1 MWGCGFLKKRQT
13 IFIYNRRGE
22 KPMTKYDNFKKYI
35 DDNNYTI
42 IQKDQLNVIDI
53 TKNQNVFAKF
63 EIMEKN
69 KCTYEQ
75 EQDVYNIKRGIHT
88 LFTINTNDITE
99 ETIQQIC
106 NLINQDQQTIN
117 IQQNKAKQ
125 I

>member
-1 MWGCGFLKKRQT
+1 
-13 IFIYNRRGE
+13 
-22 KPMTKYDNFKKYI
+22 MTKYDNFKKYI

-63 EIMEKN
+63 EIIKKN
-69 KCTYEQ
+69 KNTNKQ
-75 EQDVYNIKRGIHT
+75 KKNKNKKKKKIHT

-125 I
+125 IW

>member
-1 MWGCGFLKKRQT
+1 
-13 IFIYNRRGE
+13 
-22 KPMTKYDNFKKYI
+22 MTKYDNFKKYI

-99 ETIQQIC
+99 QTIQQIC

-125 I
+125 IW

>member
-1 MWGCGFLKKRQT
+1 
-13 IFIYNRRGE
+13 
-22 KPMTKYDNFKKYI
+22 MTKYDNFKKYI

-63 EIMEKN
+63 EITEKN

-88 LFTINTNDITE
+88 LFTIKTNDITE

-125 I
+125 IW

>member
-1 MWGCGFLKKRQT
+1 
-13 IFIYNRRGE
+13 
-22 KPMTKYDNFKKYI
+22 MTKYDNFKKYI

-75 EQDVYNIKRGIHT
+75 KQDVYNIKRGIHT

>member
-1 MWGCGFLKKRQT
+1 
-13 IFIYNRRGE
+13 
-22 KPMTKYDNFKKYI
+22 MTKYDNFKKYI
-35 DDNNYTI
+35 DDNNYAI
-42 IQKDQLNVIDI
+42 IKKDQLNVIDI
-53 TKNQNVFAKF
+53 TENQNVFTKF
-63 EIMEKN
+63 EIIEKN
-69 KCTYEQ
+69 KCTYAITQNEH
-75 EQDVYNIKRGIHT
+75 EEDVYNIKRGIHT